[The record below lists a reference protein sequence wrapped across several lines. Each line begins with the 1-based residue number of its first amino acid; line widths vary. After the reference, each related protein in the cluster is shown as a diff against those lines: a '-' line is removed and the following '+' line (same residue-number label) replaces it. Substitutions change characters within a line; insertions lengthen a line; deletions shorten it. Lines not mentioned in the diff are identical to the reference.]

1 MFIVPV
7 LRTADETA
15 ENPHDYTSV
24 SQNLVIMPGEDH
36 KNVTIAIKDDQLTE
50 EPENIIVELTA
61 TNTNQ
66 ISIERSSA
74 IVLIHDDD
82 GKV

>member
-1 MFIVPV
+1 
-7 LRTADETA
+7 
-15 ENPHDYTSV
+15 
-24 SQNLVIMPGEDH
+24 MPGEDH